1 MKRKRH
7 FLIRT
12 ALALFMVLCS
22 VWGWGQTFTQITSL
36 ANLTSGEYL
45 IVGDGTNDGMM
56 INTINS
62 GPIINYSAVS
72 NPGATITSGFTNDNI
87 FTVTVTGTTTKTI
100 TIYHASVGYVSW
112 GNTGTGTSNHAGF
125 YNSAPTNKEEWSAT
139 VAASLWTLANV
150 ATPARIF
157 QWNSGSPRF
166 AAYTSAQTK
175 LKLYKKEA
183 SSPCDPLSLTAGTT
197 NATSTQVASGGS
209 TNLSLTGT
217 STGDGLSYQWQ
228 SSADSSSWTNISGA
242 TNATYTA
249 TNITAS
255 TYYRAAVTCGSTTAY
270 STPVHIIISYCTA
283 GATEQVAEKISNF
296 TFGSINNNSTA
307 STGYEDFTSLST
319 DAQKGVALP
328 FSVNVNDPYAQDQ
341 ILIWVDLNQD
351 YEFDDVSERVYT
363 GTITGIYPV
372 SGNITIPNTALNGN
386 TRLRIRLFDT
396 ESNATAN
403 ACGDTQYG
411 QVEDYT
417 VNILPSSPTIL
428 ADGNSLSIFTY
439 VEGNGPSAEQSFTV
453 TGANLSSNITATAPT
468 NWEVSAT
475 SGSGF
480 GTTATLPAAGGT
492 VYTRL
497 VSGLA
502 VNPSYTGNIALTSTG
517 ATPVDVAVSGSVTP
531 MPAVPSVTASSQA
544 GTVGT
549 AFNYQVNATE
559 NPDTYTLASGTLP
572 GGLNLDASTGII
584 SGTPTSAGIFT
595 ANITATNTGGTSA
608 PAAIEI
614 TIGKG
619 TQTATLNDINATVGA
634 SAITLPA
641 TTDAGLTIMYSSNN
655 TTVADVTGNTLT
667 IGSAGSA
674 TITATVAETAD
685 YFAFTDAFTVTV
697 NTAIVYT
704 KISSLSELSD
714 GEYVVVSNGTNAM
727 NNTVS
732 SNKLQ
737 TTLVTVNSNSII
749 NPDDT
754 IIWIIET
761 DNANV
766 KTLRNKA
773 SSTFVSG
780 GGSNT
785 SITLVPTVSG
795 NGQKWEASIVNSLF
809 RLTNQSQTS
818 RALIY
823 NGSVFGQ
830 YAVSNV
836 DGLTYFD
843 LELYKKEPAPASTTY
858 AGGSWTNGAPNSPD
872 TDAVISE
879 NYNGAGFTAKDITVS
894 SGAALTITS
903 TETITAANITV
914 EDNAN
919 FIQEDGST
927 LTLTGTMTLN
937 KNATSD
943 ATKYVF
949 WSSPVQNQNVYDIYP
964 AGTPQFVMTYNSD
977 TDLYPTV
984 ANPTIAAAGVGYSVK
999 VPVSATAAQFT
1010 GAPNSGDI
1018 PVSLDHA
1025 ANANGNTWN
1034 LIGNPYPSNLNLQ
1047 SLYNGGGIGS
1057 SIYFWDNISATN
1069 TTQQQAATTWA
1080 VYNAA
1085 NGTWSNTGNAG
1096 LGIDG
1101 NNNLVKP
1108 GQGFIVQ
1115 ATAPSITFTNAMR
1128 SAATANFINK
1138 GMNPGE
1144 GKFWLKLTTPSGTQF
1159 QTAITYGGGALN
1171 TLEAFDSKVMSVG
1184 ANGVYSYLGAD
1195 KLAIQGRDYFVNT
1208 DVVILG
1214 NKHSASGQYTFSLA
1228 GKTGLFDAGQ
1238 AIYLKDK
1245 QTNIYTNLQTDSY
1258 TFLSD
1263 ALEQQDRFEIVYQPQ
1278 AALGTAET
1286 VKTETVVYKDGDH
1299 FTVKASEKILSI
1311 EVYDASGRHIG
1322 TVKPDS
1328 TTAQVTAGSRGM
1340 YLLKIKTVNSET
1352 VKKVI
1357 K

>member
-22 VWGWGQTFTQITSL
+22 TMGWGQKSYSLVTSTSD
-36 ANLTSGEYL
+36 LTSGAKY
-45 IVGDGTNDGMM
+45 IVASGDIGNVRLLGYQATNNRPQTTSTSTVNG
-56 INTINS
+56 N
-62 GPIINYSAVS
+62 IITVTPAAVS
-72 NPGATITSGFTNDNI
+72 TNQTSPYEITLNGSTGAWVLYDEANNINLGPASGSNSNNHLKANATATYTISFDNNAAILTAVTSTNTNGRNI
-87 FTVTVTGTTTKTI
+87 IRFNSSSSLFSS
-100 TIYHASVGYVSW
+100 YASGQAAVYL
-112 GNTGTGTSNHAGF
+112 F
-125 YNSAPTNKEEWSAT
+125 KEI
-139 VAASLWTLANV
+139 VAA
-150 ATPARIF
+150 
-157 QWNSGSPRF
+157 
-166 AAYTSAQTK
+166 
-175 LKLYKKEA
+175 
-183 SSPCDPLSLTAGTT
+183 PCNEGTLTAGTT
-197 NATSTQVASGGS
+197 NATATQVLSGGS
-209 TNLSLTGT
+209 IDLSLTGT
-217 STGDGLSYQWQ
+217 STGTGLSYQWQ
-228 SSADSSSWTNISGA
+228 SSPDSSSWTNISGA

-249 TNITAS
+249 TNISAS

-296 TFGSINNNSTA
+296 TFGSINNNSIAT
-307 STGYEDFTSLST
+307 TGYEDFTSLST
-319 DAQKGVALP
+319 DAQKGVVLP

-351 YEFDDVSERVYT
+351 YDFDDASERVYT
-363 GTITGIYPV
+363 GTISGTYPI

-480 GTTATLPAAGGT
+480 STTATLPAAGGT

-502 VNPSYTGNIALTSTG
+502 VNPSYSGNIALTSTG
-517 ATPVDVAVSGSVTP
+517 ATPVDVAVSGSVTAP
-531 MPAVPSVTASSQA
+531 INAVSNDTNFGTVSVAGNVITAVPAA
-544 GTVGT
+544 GYTYADPAYTVVSGT
-549 AFNYQVNATE
+549 ATVSQNGNEFTVNATSATTIQI
-559 NPDTYTLASGTLP
+559 NFVAMPTYTLSLVNDGAAYTDATYPLVTYEGNTVVLPILANCGTSTFV
-572 GGLNLDASTGII
+572 GWDANSAT
-584 SGTPTSAGIFT
+584 TSAPTYVGGGTYTTT
-595 ANITATNTGGTSA
+595 ASNVTLYAVYSETATGGTTTSFYGFEDADIGWTSDATKSPLNPKSGTYSGRINTNNVHVTYGTMVPSPSSITFSLMRTSTNSNHNIKVQTSPDNSTWSDVATYLMTEFNNGSYTERTTDLTAFQNVYVRVYYTGTTAVRHIDDVSLIYSGGTVTTYTTSPNCA
-608 PAAIEI
+608 PAII
-614 TIGKG
+614 TW
-619 TQTATLNDINATVGA
+619 N
-634 SAITLPA
+634 
-641 TTDAGLTIMYSSNN
+641 
-655 TTVADVTGNTLT
+655 
-667 IGSAGSA
+667 GSAW
-674 TITATVAETAD
+674 
-685 YFAFTDAFTVTV
+685 
-697 NTAIVYT
+697 
-704 KISSLSELSD
+704 
-714 GEYVVVSNGTNAM
+714 SNGTGPAA
-727 NNTVS
+727 
-732 SNKLQ
+732 
-737 TTLVTVNSNSII
+737 
-749 NPDDT
+749 PDD
-754 IIWIIET
+754 
-761 DNANV
+761 V
-766 KTLRNKA
+766 
-773 SSTFVSG
+773 
-780 GGSNT
+780 
-785 SITLVPTVSG
+785 
-795 NGQKWEASIVNSLF
+795 
-809 RLTNQSQTS
+809 
-818 RALIY
+818 
-823 NGSVFGQ
+823 
-830 YAVSNV
+830 
-836 DGLTYFD
+836 
-843 LELYKKEPAPASTTY
+843 
-858 AGGSWTNGAPNSPD
+858 
-872 TDAVISE
+872 VISG
-879 NYNGAGFTAKDITVS
+879 NYNGNGFNANNITVS
-894 SGAALTITS
+894 SGAALTIPS
-903 TETITAANITV
+903 GQTIAAANMTV

-927 LTLTGTMTLN
+927 LNLTGTMTLN

-943 ATKYVF
+943 AAKYVF
-949 WSSPVQNQNVYDIYP
+949 WSSPVQNQNVYNIYP

-1018 PVSLDHA
+1018 PVSLDNA

-1115 ATAPSITFTNAMR
+1115 ATASSITFTNAMR

-1144 GKFWLKLTTPSGTQF
+1144 GKFWLKLATPSGTQF

-1184 ANGVYSYLGAD
+1184 ANGIYSYLGAD

-1214 NKHSASGQYTFSLA
+1214 NKHSASGHYTFSLA

-1322 TVKPDS
+1322 IVKPDS
-1328 TTAQVTAGSRGM
+1328 TTAQVTVGSRGM

>member
-22 VWGWGQTFTQITSL
+22 TMGWGQVVTAYTGSFNNSTG
-36 ANLTSGEYL
+36 ASG
-45 IVGDGTNDGMM
+45 
-56 INTINS
+56 S
-62 GPIINYSAVS
+62 YSA
-72 NPGATITSGFTNDNI
+72 N
-87 FTVTVTGTTTKTI
+87 VTVTLASQQWLASYAYHGSGEFRLGRNNDANVPSKFMSSTSGSSIEMLWDISNVKSISFTNTKSYGTVANWYI
-100 TIYHASVGYVSW
+100 FESIDSGANWQSVASGPYSVGTFSYTATTPKS
-112 GNTGTGTSNHAGF
+112 
-125 YNSAPTNKEEWSAT
+125 SARYAF
-139 VAASLWTLANV
+139 V
-150 ATPARIF
+150 I
-157 QWNSGSPRF
+157 
-166 AAYTSAQTK
+166 TSAQLSQDPRTV
-175 LKLYKKEA
+175 LTTVTINTETVT
-183 SSPCDPLSLTAGTT
+183 SPVITT
-197 NATSTQVASGGS
+197 
-209 TNLSLTGT
+209 
-217 STGDGLSYQWQ
+217 
-228 SSADSSSWTNISGA
+228 DS
-242 TNATYTA
+242 
-249 TNITAS
+249 
-255 TYYRAAVTCGSTTAY
+255 
-270 STPVHIIISYCTA
+270 
-283 GATEQVAEKISNF
+283 
-296 TFGSINNNSTA
+296 
-307 STGYEDFTSLST
+307 
-319 DAQKGVALP
+319 
-328 FSVNVNDPYAQDQ
+328 
-341 ILIWVDLNQD
+341 
-351 YEFDDVSERVYT
+351 
-363 GTITGIYPV
+363 
-372 SGNITIPNTALNGN
+372 
-386 TRLRIRLFDT
+386 
-396 ESNATAN
+396 
-403 ACGDTQYG
+403 
-411 QVEDYT
+411 
-417 VNILPSSPTIL
+417 
-428 ADGNSLSIFTY
+428 NSLSGFSY

-453 TGANLSSNITATAPT
+453 TGTNLTDNITATAPT

-480 GTTATLPAAGGT
+480 NTTATLPAAGGT

-502 VNPSYTGNIALTSTG
+502 VNPSYSGNIALTSTG

-531 MPAVPSVTASSQA
+531 MPALPSVTAASLN

-549 AFNYQVNATE
+549 AYTYQIIATE
-559 NPDTYTLASGTLP
+559 NPDSYTLASGSLP
-572 GGLNLDASTGII
+572 AGLSLNTTTGII
-584 SGTPTSAGIFT
+584 SGTPTSAGTFT
-595 ANITATNTGGTSA
+595 ANITATNAAGTSA
-608 PAAIEI
+608 PAAIDF

-619 TQTATLNDINATVGA
+619 TQTATLNDINAIVGA

-655 TTVADVTGNTLT
+655 TAVADVVGNTLT
-667 IGSAGSA
+667 IGTAGNA

-685 YFAFTDAFTVTV
+685 YFAFNDDFMVTV

-704 KISSLSELSD
+704 KISSLIELSD

-727 NNTVS
+727 NNNNATTT
-732 SNKLQ
+732 NKLQ
-737 TTLVTVNSNSII
+737 ATSITVNTNSII

-754 IIWIIET
+754 IVWVIET
-761 DNANV
+761 DNSNV

-773 SSTFVSG
+773 SNTYVSG
-780 GGSNT
+780 GGGNT
-785 SITLVPTVSG
+785 NITLSSTVSG
-795 NGQKWEASIVNSLF
+795 NEQKWEASIVNGLF
-809 RLTNQSQTS
+809 RLSNQLQVT

-830 YAVSNV
+830 YATSNV
-836 DGLTYFD
+836 NGSTYFD
-843 LELYKKEPAPASTTY
+843 LELYKKEAAPASTTY

-894 SGAALTITS
+894 SGAALTISS

-927 LTLTGTMTLN
+927 LNLTGTMTLN

-943 ATKYVF
+943 AAKYVF
-949 WSSPVQNQNVYDIYP
+949 WSSPVQNQNVYGIYP

-999 VPVSATAAQFT
+999 VPVSATAAQFI
-1010 GAPNSGDI
+1010 GAPHSGNI
-1018 PVSLDHA
+1018 SVSLDNA

-1144 GKFWLKLTTPSGTQF
+1144 GKFWLKLATPSGTQF

-1184 ANGVYSYLGAD
+1184 ANGIYSYLGTD

-1311 EVYDASGRHIG
+1311 EVYDAAGRHIG